1 MDDKFFDLKKEK
13 QDRIL
18 NGALKIFALNGY
30 KNGST
35 DVIVKEAGI
44 SKGLLFHYF
53 GTKQELYRFLRDYSI
68 RFLQLEIRSNVSA
81 SETDYF
87 TIWRQILSSEESI
100 MEQYPYMIAFLESAQ
115 METDPDAFDREE
127 ERRDSRDVYAAA
139 LQNAD
144 YVRFN
149 PEVDIK
155 AVEDMLHFTRNSVQ
169 RKLMFK
175 DMMDAGVYVQQVSH
189 YFDMMAKITYV

>member
-87 TIWRQILSSEESI
+87 TIWRQIIASEESI
-100 MEQYPYMIAFLESAQ
+100 MDQYPYMIAFLESAET
-115 METDPDAFDREE
+115 ETDPDTFEPEDEKKK
-127 ERRDSRDVYAAA
+127 SRDVYSKA

-144 YVRFN
+144 FVHIN

-155 AVEDMLHFTRNSVQ
+155 AIEEMLHFTRNNIQ

-175 DMMDAGVYVQQVSH
+175 DMMDAGIYVQQVSH
-189 YFDMMAKITYV
+189 YFDMMAKLTYV

>member
-87 TIWRQILSSEESI
+87 TIWRQIIASEESI
-100 MEQYPYMIAFLESAQ
+100 MDQYPYMIAFLESAET
-115 METDPDAFDREE
+115 ETDPDTFEPEDEKKK
-127 ERRDSRDVYAAA
+127 SRDVYSKA

-144 YVRFN
+144 FVHIN

-155 AVEDMLHFTRNSVQ
+155 AVEEMLHFTRNNIQ

-175 DMMDAGVYVQQVSH
+175 DMMDSGIYVQQVSH
-189 YFDMMAKITYV
+189 YFDMMAKLTYV

>member
-18 NGALKIFALNGY
+18 NGALKVFALNGY

-53 GTKQELYRFLRDYSI
+53 GTKQELYRFLLDYSI

-87 TIWRQILSSEESI
+87 TIWRQILASEESI
-100 MEQYPYMIAFLESAQ
+100 MDQYPYMIAFLESAET
-115 METDPDAFDREE
+115 ETDPDTFEPEDEKKR
-127 ERRDSRDVYAAA
+127 SKDVYAKA

-144 YVRFN
+144 FVHIN

-155 AVEDMLHFTRNSVQ
+155 AVEQMLHFTRNSIQ

-175 DMMDAGVYVQQVSH
+175 DMMDAGIYVQQVSH
-189 YFDMMAKITYV
+189 YFDMMAKLTYV

>member
-18 NGALKIFALNGY
+18 NGALKVFALNGY

-53 GTKQELYRFLRDYSI
+53 GTKQELYRFLLDYSI

-87 TIWRQILSSEESI
+87 TIWRQILASEESI
-100 MEQYPYMIAFLESAQ
+100 MDQYPYMIAFLESAQ
-115 METDPDAFDREE
+115 TETDPDTFEPED
-127 ERRDSRDVYAAA
+127 ERKRSKDVYSKA

-144 YVRFN
+144 FVHIN

-155 AVEDMLHFTRNSVQ
+155 AVEQMLHFTRNSIQ

-175 DMMDAGVYVQQVSH
+175 DMMDAGIYVQQVSH
-189 YFDMMAKITYV
+189 YFEMMAKLTYV

>member
-18 NGALKIFALNGY
+18 NGALKVFALNGY

-35 DVIVKEAGI
+35 DVIVKEAAI

-53 GTKQELYRFLRDYSI
+53 GTKQELYRFLHDYSI

-81 SETDYF
+81 SEKDYF

>member
-87 TIWRQILSSEESI
+87 TIWRQIIASEESI
-100 MEQYPYMIAFLESAQ
+100 MDQYPYMIAFLESAET
-115 METDPDAFDREE
+115 ETDPDTFEPEDEKKK
-127 ERRDSRDVYAAA
+127 SRDVYSKA

-144 YVRFN
+144 FVHIN

-155 AVEDMLHFTRNSVQ
+155 AVEEMLHFTRNNVQ

-175 DMMDAGVYVQQVSH
+175 DMMDAGIYVQQVSH
-189 YFDMMAKITYV
+189 YLDMMAKLTYV

>member
-35 DVIVKEAGI
+35 DVIVKEAEI

-87 TIWRQILSSEESI
+87 TIWRQIIASEESI
-100 MEQYPYMIAFLESAQ
+100 MDQYPYMIAFLESAET
-115 METDPDAFDREE
+115 ETDPDTFEPEDEKKK
-127 ERRDSRDVYAAA
+127 SRDVYSKA

-144 YVRFN
+144 FVHIN

-155 AVEDMLHFTRNSVQ
+155 AIEEMLHFTRNNVQ

-175 DMMDAGVYVQQVSH
+175 DMMDAGIYVQQVSH
-189 YFDMMAKITYV
+189 YFDMMAKLTYV